1 MLKREREGNDSL
13 EADMWCHFGAAIIR
27 GASAGNLRFIYLYT
41 WLTCYITNLR
51 RNWPVEMVHCTWTC
65 LEYFQASNFAVDHS
79 LLCFPLPNFPSL
91 LMFDTVPNTCLL
103 SRIRSKAGLHIA

>member
-27 GASAGNLRFIYLYT
+27 GASTGNLRFIYLYT

-51 RNWPVEMVHCTWTC
+51 RNWLVEMVHRIWVCVLNIFKLATLLWTIPFYVFPY
-65 LEYFQASNFAVDHS
+65 LTS
-79 LLCFPLPNFPSL
+79 L
-91 LMFDTVPNTCLL
+91 VY
-103 SRIRSKAGLHIA
+103 